1 MWSILMGLWNWFA
14 GLFRRD
20 REIGGIEDV
29 TGKDPFDPGEYI
41 CYYGCPNSKKA
52 VKLQL
57 GRKAV
62 R

>member
-1 MWSILMGLWNWFA
+1 MWSFLLGIWNWFT
-14 GLFRRD
+14 GLFRRN

-29 TGKDPFDPGEYI
+29 TGKDPLDPREYI

-52 VKLQL
+52 DRLQL
-57 GRKAV
+57 SRKSY

>member
-1 MWSILMGLWNWFA
+1 MWSFFSGIWNWFI

-20 REIGGIEDV
+20 REIGGIEDF
-29 TGKDPFDPGEYI
+29 TGADPLDPGRYI

-52 VKLQL
+52 AKLQL